1 MAAKYQT
8 LAQTLRQEL
17 MHQGQHG
24 YKLPTEQELA
34 ERYGLSR
41 QTVRHALQM
50 LEQEG
55 LIERRQG
62 SGSFSTG
69 RGGGNSRQVAV
80 VASFLDDYIFPSI
93 LHDAQSVF
101 TRDGYSTLVYATENE
116 VATERDILQQLLTQ
130 PVAGIL
136 VEGAK
141 TALPNPNLQLYRQ
154 LRDSGVPLLF
164 LHGACAELKNV
175 PCISDDNYAGGYLL
189 ARHLAEKGHRSIAGI
204 FKSDDLQGPQRYY
217 GCVSAMRDAGLAMR
231 DRNFLWYDTQDRLE
245 MVNLNDISLL
255 RRFLDMR
262 MEKVTAVICYNDEIA
277 FLLIRELLA
286 RGLRVP
292 QDVAVV
298 SFDNSY
304 YSQIS
309 QVPIT
314 SLRHSVPRMGQTAAE
329 QLLLMMRGEPGRSR
343 ALPWELVER
352 ASG

>member
-8 LAQTLRQEL
+8 LAETLRQEL
-17 MHQGQHG
+17 LHQGQHG
-24 YKLPTEQELA
+24 YKLPTEQELSG
-34 ERYGLSR
+34 RYGLSR

-62 SGSFSTG
+62 SGSFFTG
-69 RGGGNSRQVAV
+69 RGGNTSRQVAV
-80 VASFLDDYIFPSI
+80 VATFLDDYIFPSI

-101 TRDGYSTLVYATENE
+101 AREGYSTLVYATENE
-116 VATERDILQQLLTQ
+116 VSTERDILQQLLDQ

-154 LRDSGVPLLF
+154 LQDSGVPLLF
-164 LHGACAELKNV
+164 LHGACAELNGV

-189 ARHLAEKGHRSIAGI
+189 ARHLLKKGHRNIAGI
-204 FKSDDLQGPQRYY
+204 FKSDDLQGPQRYH
-217 GCVSAMRDAGLAMR
+217 GCVSAIRDAGVPLR

-255 RRFLDMR
+255 RRFLDVR
-262 MEKVTAVICYNDEIA
+262 MDKATAVICYNDEIA

-286 RGLRVP
+286 RGLHVP

-314 SLRHSVPRMGQTAAE
+314 SLRHPVPRMGQVAAE
-329 QLLLMMRGEPGRSR
+329 QLLRMLRGETGLSR

>member
-8 LAQTLRQEL
+8 LAETLRQEL
-17 MHQGQHG
+17 LHQGQHG
-24 YKLPTEQELA
+24 YKLPTEQELS

-55 LIERRQG
+55 LIQRRQG

-69 RGGGNSRQVAV
+69 RGGSTSRQVAV
-80 VASFLDDYIFPSI
+80 VATFLDDYIFPTI

-101 TRDGYSTLVYATENE
+101 AREGYSTLVYATENE
-116 VATERDILQQLLTQ
+116 VSTERDILQQLLSQ

-164 LHGACAELKNV
+164 LHGACAELKGV

-189 ARHLAEKGHRSIAGI
+189 ARHLLDKGHRSIAGI
-204 FKSDDLQGPQRYY
+204 FKSDDLQGPQRYH
-217 GCVSAMRDAGLAMR
+217 GCVSAIRDAGLPLR
-231 DRNFLWYDTQDRLE
+231 DRSFLWYDTQDRLE

-255 RRFLDMR
+255 RRFLDVR
-262 MEKVTAVICYNDEIA
+262 LDKSTAVICYNDEIA

-286 RGLRVP
+286 RGVRVP

-314 SLRHSVPRMGQTAAE
+314 SLRHPVPRMGQVAAE
-329 QLLLMMRGEPGRSR
+329 QLLRMLQGESSHSR

>member
-8 LAQTLRQEL
+8 LAEMLRREL
-17 MHQGQHG
+17 LRQGQHG
-24 YKLPTEQELA
+24 AKLPTEQELS

-41 QTVRHALQM
+41 QTVRHALQF

-55 LIERRQG
+55 LIQRRQG
-62 SGSFSTG
+62 SGSFSTV
-69 RGGGNSRQVAV
+69 RGGSQSRQVAV

-101 TRDGYSTLVYATENE
+101 AREGYSTLVYATENE
-116 VATERDILQQLLTQ
+116 VSNERDILEQLLNQ

-136 VEGAK
+136 VEGVK
-141 TALPNPNLQLYRQ
+141 TALPNPNLPLYRQ
-154 LRDSGVPLLF
+154 LRESGVPLLF
-164 LHGACAELKNV
+164 LHGACAGLAGV
-175 PCISDDNYAGGYLL
+175 PCIADDNYAGGYMLAKHLL
-189 ARHLAEKGHRSIAGI
+189 DKGHRSLAGI
-204 FKSDDLQGPQRYY
+204 FKSDDLQGPQRYQ
-217 GCVSAMRDAGLAMR
+217 GFVSAIRDAGVPLR
-231 DRNFLWYDTQDRLE
+231 DRSFLWFDTQDRLE

-255 RRFLDMR
+255 RRFLDVR
-262 MEKVTAVICYNDEIA
+262 LDKATAVVCYNDEIA

-309 QVPIT
+309 PVPIT
-314 SLRHSVPRMGQTAAE
+314 SLRHPLPRMGQVAAE
-329 QLLLMMRGEPGRSR
+329 QLLGMLRGEPGQSR